1 MTLTS
6 RIESIG
12 SAILGGGRTARGILR
27 LSLGSFRGVVRR
39 DYPRGEVARQM
50 YIIGNK
56 SLFFICITMG
66 FLGMVMVMQ
75 SGEQIH
81 RITGDL
87 SPLGAQFL
95 RLFIQEFAPTITAL
109 MLATRVGAG
118 IAAEIGSMVVSEQID
133 ALRLSGI
140 TPVSYLITPRLV
152 ASVAMTYV
160 LTVFAVVV
168 TFTAGGLAAWSV
180 FGLNPHVFFDSSQVH
195 TYDIV
200 LGSCKA
206 LAYGSAIPI
215 IAGYCGMQAR
225 GGSEGVGSATTNAVI
240 AGSFAVLQIDF
251 LFSGIGFVFFG
262 GGL

>member
-1 MTLTS
+1 MTSPS
-6 RIESIG
+6 RIEKLG
-12 SAILGGGRTARGILR
+12 AALLGALSAARGTLALLFGALR
-27 LSLGSFRGVVRR
+27 GIVHR
-39 DYPRGEVARQM
+39 DYPKGEIARQM
-50 YIIGNK
+50 YVIGNK
-56 SLFFICITMG
+56 SLLFICITMG

-75 SGEQIH
+75 SGEQIN

-118 IAAEIGSMVVSEQID
+118 IAAEVGSMKVSEQID

-140 TPVSYLITPRLV
+140 TPTSYLITPRLV
-152 ASVAMTYV
+152 ASICMTYV

-195 TYDIV
+195 TYDII

-206 LAYGSAIPI
+206 IAYGTAIPV
-215 IAGYCGMQAR
+215 IAGYCGMEAR
-225 GGSEGVGSATTNAVI
+225 GGSEGVGLATTNAVI
-240 AGSFAVLQIDF
+240 GGSFAVLQIDF
-251 LFSGIGFVFFG
+251 LFSGIGFAFFG